1 MEKVTVIFGRTENNY
16 SAYVEG
22 LDGFVCESETF
33 EELKK
38 DVVKCIDPV
47 SSQNSRE

>member
-16 SAYVEG
+16 SAYIEG
-22 LDGFVCESETF
+22 LDCFVCASETF

-38 DVVKCIDPV
+38 MWPKA
-47 SSQNSRE
+47 SRFIRH